1 MKKKVIIFI
10 VTFFMILNVF
20 STYKTVNAETKNNIE
35 INLKGN
41 STVKQDTKTIE
52 LTLSLGNFVGVEEN
66 IVLGYE
72 ANVEYDKKMF
82 STVKVEGLN
91 GWTASYESTTNVLI
105 GELPTATARANSDIA
120 KITLTLQ
127 SDVQPGVS
135 GVFKLN
141 NLQLTD
147 SEDLDITV
155 NKSITITKETEVE
168 KEPEKQEG
176 QTPEKQKDPEK
187 QTQEESKTQE
197 EQKAQQQK
205 QPATTQQQKSNTQN
219 TTATKKVS
227 NLPYAGLQNFIVI
240 TLLIVFITG
249 VLALIRYK
257 TIKIK

>member
-1 MKKKVIIFI
+1 MKKKIIIFI
-10 VTFFMILNVF
+10 ITLLMILNLF
-20 STYKTVNAETKNNIE
+20 NTYKVVNAETKNNIE
-35 INLKGN
+35 INLKGS

-52 LTLSLGNFVGVEEN
+52 LTLSLGKFVGVEEN

-82 STVKVEGLN
+82 SAVQVEGLN

-127 SDVQPGVS
+127 SNIEPGAS
-135 GVFKLN
+135 GTFKLN

-147 SEDLDITV
+147 SEELDITV
-155 NKSITITKETEVE
+155 NKSITITKEKVE
-168 KEPEKQEG
+168 EQEPEKQEG
-176 QTPEKQKDPEK
+176 QTPEKQENPEK
-187 QTQEESKTQE
+187 QEEP
-197 EQKAQQQK
+197 KAQEQK

-219 TTATKKVS
+219 TPVTKKVS

-240 TLLIVFITG
+240 TLLIVFIT
-249 VLALIRYK
+249 
-257 TIKIK
+257 

>member
-20 STYKTVNAETKNNIE
+20 STYQVVNAEAKNIE

-41 STVKQDTKTIE
+41 STVKQDAKTIE
-52 LTLSLGNFVGVEEN
+52 LTLSLGKFVGVEEN

-72 ANVEYDKKMF
+72 TTVEYDKSMF
-82 STVKVEGLN
+82 SAVKVEGLN

-105 GELPTATARANSDIA
+105 GELPTATAKANSDIA

-127 SDVQPGVS
+127 SNIQPGAS

-147 SEDLDITV
+147 SEELDIAV
-155 NKSITITKETEVE
+155 NKSITITKEKVE
-168 KEPEKQEG
+168 KQEPEKQEG
-176 QTPEKQKDPEK
+176 QTTEKQENPEK
-187 QTQEESKTQE
+187 QTQE
-197 EQKAQQQK
+197 QK

-219 TTATKKVS
+219 TSATKKVS